1 MEKAVHGEIMRKG
14 IDLLVDVE
22 MGTAPNME
30 YLRSNV

>member
-22 MGTAPNME
+22 LGKTLNME
-30 YLRSNV
+30 